1 MKKLEAVLKTGKLI
15 TDLLM
20 LLLLLGILALP
31 ITSIGLLQVKKDAVP
46 GVTNMEV
53 LSKQTQREVD
63 PKTLPSSADLPEDT
77 SDEFNNF
84 EDFEN
89 YLLNVYSED

>member
-31 ITSIGLLQVKKDAVP
+31 ITSIGLLQVKK
-46 GVTNMEV
+46 NMEV
-53 LSKQTQREVD
+53 LSKQTQREID

-77 SDEFNNF
+77 SDEFSNF